1 MRLWPCTACLALC
14 SVVSAQEVAL
24 QQVAPALTPCQRC
37 CAPGGDC
44 SKAFKGMP
52 GKCCGVANGQA
63 FCCPG
68 MMDGAK
74 CYNCGSSYRCYT
86 GLSSHNICGSGGGGG
101 VPHHHHSAPHHHPY
115 YKDQPEQSSMGS
127 MLMIGILVF
136 LAVIFC
142 ARRQH
147 DHFEPVYGQMPH
159 GKPIAYGVRC
169 PPAQGATAFPQAAAL
184 LPCSHGPEP
193 HHRPRLSDPW
203 PYFPPRVIH
212 PCCNA
217 FAPQAPM
224 QQPYPPQQGGMMM
237 QPYGGGG
244 MMMPGYGGGYSG
256 TAVAGSAAAGFVGGM
271 LLSDAMSSHH
281 HGGGHYADYG
291 GGGYSGGGDYG
302 GGGDFGGGGGD
313 SGFASD
319 S

>member
-159 GKPIAYGVRC
+159 GKPIAYG
-169 PPAQGATAFPQAAAL
+169 
-184 LPCSHGPEP
+184 
-193 HHRPRLSDPW
+193 
-203 PYFPPRVIH
+203 
-212 PCCNA
+212 
-217 FAPQAPM
+217 APM